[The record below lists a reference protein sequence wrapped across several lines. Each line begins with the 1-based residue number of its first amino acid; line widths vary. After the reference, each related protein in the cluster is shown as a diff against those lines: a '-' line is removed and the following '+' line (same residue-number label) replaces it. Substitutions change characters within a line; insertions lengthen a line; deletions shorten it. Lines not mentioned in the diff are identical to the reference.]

1 MVKDDLMYIVGGSGI
16 NRYGDVWTFH
26 FGTNVGTLNG
36 WVEGKEGGLL
46 YHVLYLVF
54 GRGSLLVCFFFCP
67 VGNVIDDIWN
77 IE

>member
-26 FGTNVGTLNG
+26 FGTNAGTLNG

-46 YHVLYLVF
+46 YYICTFVF
-54 GRGSLLVCFFFCP
+54 GGRGGVYWYVSFLF
-67 VGNVIDDIWN
+67 GR
-77 IE
+77 